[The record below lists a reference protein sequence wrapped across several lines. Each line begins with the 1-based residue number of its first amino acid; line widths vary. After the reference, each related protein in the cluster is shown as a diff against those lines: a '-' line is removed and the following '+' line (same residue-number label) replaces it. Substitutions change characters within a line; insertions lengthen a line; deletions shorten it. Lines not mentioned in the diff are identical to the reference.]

1 MTTTLPA
8 DRASS
13 LALARSVLETEA
25 HAVLA
30 LAERLGETFV
40 RALDLLSTCRGRVIV
55 TGMGK
60 SGIIARKIASTL
72 SSTGTSA
79 YFLHPAEAL
88 HGDLGVIQ
96 RDDLVVALSHSGETP
111 ELLRLL
117 ETLKR
122 LGSSLIAITG
132 TPGSTLASAADVSLE
147 CHVDSEACPMNLAPT
162 ASTTAALALGDA
174 LAMTLLVH
182 KGFREEDFANLH
194 PGGHLGKRLLR
205 ISRVMHG
212 GSQAPSVT
220 LNAPL
225 GEIVS
230 AISQKGLGMVC
241 VTDADTKLVGVITDG
256 DLRRRLADPAGLA
269 SSVAADLMT
278 GSPLTI
284 AESALAVQALDIM
297 EEHRVTSLVV
307 VDGIGHVRGV
317 VHLHD
322 LWKTELF

>member
-1 MTTTLPA
+1 MTTTTPA
-8 DRASS
+8 DRSSS
-13 LALARSVLETEA
+13 LTLARSVLKTEA

-30 LAERLGETFV
+30 LAERLGETFL

-122 LGSSLIAITG
+122 LGPSIIAVTG
-132 TPGSTLASAADVSLE
+132 TPGSTLASAVDVSLD
-147 CHVDSEACPMNLAPT
+147 CHVDSEACPLNLAPT

-182 KGFREEDFANLH
+182 KGFHEEDFANLH

-212 GSQAPSVT
+212 GASVPSVM
-220 LNAPL
+220 LDASL
-225 GEIVS
+225 SEIVR
-230 AISQKGLGMVC
+230 AISEKGLGMVC
-241 VTDADTKLVGVITDG
+241 VTNADGRLSGVITDG

-278 GSPLTI
+278 VSPLTI
-284 AESALAVQALDIM
+284 AESALAVQALDMM
-297 EEHRVTSLVV
+297 EDHRVTSLVV
-307 VDGIGHVRGV
+307 IDGVRQIRGV